1 MRMGGF
7 VLLAFMV
14 AYAVRP
20 PPPSAPSDAN
30 ALPFHLVSIIG
41 GALLC
46 FVPFFDQ
53 IRRAWRPIE
62 VGLCTVWMLMMLP
75 LALIY
80 RESEPISLV
89 IMGIVIADGAVLPWG
104 MAWQALVGL
113 VGLATFVTYDSFVPP
128 SAQMASIQWISMGAA
143 IAIGEVFASLTVHQR
158 RELREHVMALQESQ
172 ARLRGEIVEREQA
185 LRERE
190 KSEDAL
196 IAAREEALAASR
208 AKSEFLSSMSHEIRT
223 PLNALLGMADLLAE
237 TPLAPEQVHYLETV
251 INNGNALLELI
262 NSILDLARIES
273 GRLSLEKIPFDLRDT
288 IERCVETLAV
298 RAQEKHLKLTI
309 DIAPDVDTKLVGDS
323 LRLRQILINL
333 IGNAI
338 KFTDRGEVRVSAERD
353 PGSMNPACVR
363 FNVIDT
369 GIGIA
374 PDKLPTLF
382 SAFTQADSSTT
393 RKYGGSGLGLAIV
406 QRLVALMEGK
416 VWVESQLGH
425 GSIFGF
431 TANFAYQDETA
442 SVATANA
449 GSTPSGEDAEIVD
462 RPLRILLADDSPDN
476 RLLVHNYMRNT
487 RYRIDDAENGK
498 IAIEKFETFEYDLVL
513 MDIQMPEMDGY
524 EATRTIRRWE
534 REHQRPR
541 TPILAVTAA
550 ALEENKRR
558 TFEAG
563 CDLHITKP
571 VKRGTLLRAIREA
584 VLDGGAA
591 GVLRSSQEV

>member
-14 AYAVRP
+14 AYALRP
-20 PPPSAPSDAN
+20 APPAAPSDIH
-30 ALPFHLVSIIG
+30 ALPFHVLSIVG
-41 GALLC
+41 GAFLC
-46 FVPFFDQ
+46 FVPFFDRM
-53 IRRAWRPIE
+53 RRVWKPIE
-62 VGLCTVWMLMMLP
+62 LGLCTTWMLMMLP

-89 IMGIVIADGAVLPWG
+89 IMGIVLADGAVLPWG
-104 MAWQALVGL
+104 MAWQASVGAVGIGMFLVYDF
-113 VGLATFVTYDSFVPP
+113 LAPP
-128 SAQMASIQWISMGAA
+128 SAQLASIQWISMGAA
-143 IAIGEVFASLTVHQR
+143 IAIGEVFASLTDHHR
-158 RELREHVMALQESQ
+158 REMRDQMVALQESQ
-172 ARLRGEIVEREQA
+172 ARLRAEIAEREGV

-251 INNGNALLELI
+251 IDNGNALLELI

-273 GRLSLEKIPFDLRDT
+273 GRLSLEKIPFDLRDI

-298 RAQEKHLKLTI
+298 RAQEKNLKLTI
-309 DIAPDVDTKLVGDS
+309 DIAPDVDLKLVGDS

-333 IGNAI
+333 VGNAI
-338 KFTDRGEVRVSAERD
+338 KFTDRGEVRVAAERD
-353 PGSMNPACVR
+353 PDSMNPACVR
-363 FNVIDT
+363 FSVIDT

-374 PDKLPTLF
+374 PDKLPMLF

-406 QRLVALMEGK
+406 QRLVALMDGK
-416 VWVESQLGH
+416 VWVESRLGQ

-431 TANFAYQDETA
+431 TANFAYQDDNVSDGAARTV
-442 SVATANA
+442 SATT
-449 GSTPSGEDAEIVD
+449 SDDAEIVD

-498 IAIEKFETFEYDLVL
+498 IAIEKFTAFEYDLVL

-571 VKRGTLLRAIREA
+571 VKRGTLLHAIREA
-584 VLDGGAA
+584 VLETAA
-591 GVLRSSQEV
+591 IAS